1 MKIPAFIRSIIGCTD
16 NESSRYALGAVKFE
30 NASGVSHAIAT
41 DGRLLV
47 DVSWGERLEKEV
59 DVMLAGD
66 SLKKAASAA
75 IKRGKPTAFEVLT
88 EEQAIVNGGGG
99 SGLATVLK
107 EGRFP
112 RWRDVFPSDSGEGRL
127 QITLSAE
134 LLSTLMAVYQQA
146 GADRVRFWFGDQQS
160 AVLMAATVP
169 GGETIRCLLM
179 PVAADDDGK
188 PQAFPDA
195 ADPEPVAEPV
205 AVAAAG

>member
-30 NASGVSHAIAT
+30 NESGVSHAIAT
-41 DGRLLV
+41 DGRQLV
-47 DVSWGERLEKEV
+47 EVSWPERLDKEV
-59 DVMLAGD
+59 DVLLVGD

-88 EEQAIVNGGGG
+88 EGQAIVNGGGG
-99 SGLATVLK
+99 SGLATVLS

-112 RWRDVFPSDSGEGRL
+112 RWRDVFSDKDDDKCFKINL
-127 QITLSAE
+127 CPD

-146 GADRVRFWFGDQQS
+146 GCETVRLWLDDPQS
-160 AVLMAATVP
+160 GVRMAATAP
-169 GGETIRCLLM
+169 SGETIRCVLM
-179 PVAADDDGK
+179 PKEDSGVT
-188 PQAFPDA
+188 QFPGC
-195 ADPEPVAEPV
+195 ADPEPRAEAV